1 MNFITKNWPK
11 GGVIIAVLLLLY
23 VYTVAG
29 NGLPLLEK
37 YAILSLAFLMFHQ
50 FEEYVL
56 PGGFKDYFN
65 NNIYNPLGFIRNMI
79 TDKAILY
86 VNLVLG
92 WGFAL
97 LVILFFNSSVIAVM
111 TLIGIVFLNGI
122 LHFFTAF
129 KTRYYNPG
137 VVTGAILFIPL
148 MLYSANKLTVAG
160 VLNGSDWLKI
170 IPAAFG
176 GSLLIPLT
184 IYLCREKR
192 RR

>member
-11 GGVIIAVLLLLY
+11 AGAVIAVLLILY
-23 VYTVAG
+23 VYAVAG
-29 NGLPLLEK
+29 SGIPLLEK

-65 NNIYNPLGFIRNMI
+65 NNIYNPFGLIRNKL

-86 VNLVLG
+86 VNVIVG
-92 WGFAL
+92 WGLA
-97 LVILFFNSSVIAVM
+97 VIVIVFFNNNVIAVM
-111 TLIGIVFLNGI
+111 AVIGIIFINGL
-122 LHFFTAF
+122 LHFFITF

-148 MLYSANKLTVAG
+148 MLYAANKLTVAG
-160 VLNGSDWLKI
+160 VLNVSDWLKI
-170 IPAAFG
+170 IPASLG